1 MTQSQCRL
9 APPGSRAA
17 LGRWDLTALMINATI
32 GAGILGLPGRVYA
45 LVGIWGVPLLAAGGL
60 LMALV
65 AACFAQ
71 AGSRFTRSGG
81 PYLFVYEA
89 FGADAGFAMG
99 WLSVVSRL
107 FAFAAISNLAAGYAN
122 ALWPPLAV
130 GPWHMLGITALTLAL
145 AAPVYRGVA
154 LSAWA
159 SNLFTLCK
167 LTLLLG
173 FVALAIPTFARHG
186 VALTPVPPPSHWAP
200 ALLML
205 LFALTG
211 LEATAISNG
220 DMRNPARDIPFA
232 LAVGIV
238 TVVAIY
244 GAVLLASAALVPS
257 LAGSTRPI
265 FDGAIL
271 AVGPA
276 GGAGAVLGGVICM
289 AGVLFVILFNTPR
302 EIQALAVNNQLP
314 RALAQSHSRWHTP
327 TRAIATFAVLAW
339 ALALSSSFQGALAAA
354 TLTRLIM
361 YAATAASL
369 IRLRR
374 QGFSETPSPLILRG
388 STGVPIA
395 VLLICGAVIA
405 QSTRA
410 EFVVLAMALLPALL
424 VLALVPR
431 PNSK

>member
-1 MTQSQCRL
+1 
-9 APPGSRAA
+9 
-17 LGRWDLTALMINATI
+17 
-32 GAGILGLPGRVYA
+32 
-45 LVGIWGVPLLAAGGL
+45 
-60 LMALV
+60 
-65 AACFAQ
+65 
-71 AGSRFTRSGG
+71 
-81 PYLFVYEA
+81 
-89 FGADAGFAMG
+89 
-99 WLSVVSRL
+99 
-107 FAFAAISNLAAGYAN
+107 
-122 ALWPPLAV
+122 
-130 GPWHMLGITALTLAL
+130 
-145 AAPVYRGVA
+145 
-154 LSAWA
+154 
-159 SNLFTLCK
+159 
-167 LTLLLG
+167 
-173 FVALAIPTFARHG
+173 
-186 VALTPVPPPSHWAP
+186 
-200 ALLML
+200 
-205 LFALTG
+205 
-211 LEATAISNG
+211 
-220 DMRNPARDIPFA
+220 
-232 LAVGIV
+232 
-238 TVVAIY
+238 
-244 GAVLLASAALVPS
+244 
-257 LAGSTRPI
+257 
-265 FDGAIL
+265 
-271 AVGPA
+271 
-276 GGAGAVLGGVICM
+276 M